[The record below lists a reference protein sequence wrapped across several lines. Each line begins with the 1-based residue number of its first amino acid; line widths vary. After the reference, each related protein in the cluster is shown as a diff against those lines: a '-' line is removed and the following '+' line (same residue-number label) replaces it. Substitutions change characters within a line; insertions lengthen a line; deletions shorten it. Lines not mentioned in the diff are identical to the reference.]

1 MTITITDCL
10 VLKIEEYVSNK
21 LDTTLF
27 ILYDKNEE
35 KYLIRGKR
43 SDILYKRSP
52 ISYSFSCKYAS
63 ELFDFINM
71 LICKSSKLSFTLYN
85 YNDLPCN
92 SNEIDYEYLKN
103 LDGDHSYELSGYD
116 NERKNKK
123 QIMKYLRILKNVFN
137 YY

>member
-1 MTITITDCL
+1 
-10 VLKIEEYVSNK
+10 
-21 LDTTLF
+21 
-27 ILYDKNEE
+27 
-35 KYLIRGKR
+35 
-43 SDILYKRSP
+43 
-52 ISYSFSCKYAS
+52 
-63 ELFDFINM
+63 M